1 MRACLCGSQPQVNG
15 SFLVAQNDAE
25 NEQEGLLWSRYDWV
39 FNESIPAP
47 FEWGFCTAAWN
58 ASTQQE
64 AAEAIGVNY
73 NDIYAGCFGFPFT
86 FMKRD
91 DEFAPRLS
99 QGEIAGVVMGVL
111 VSATL
116 LGIGVFAL
124 WKPPARE
131 AAASMSKRLLP
142 GSQEAEQSVVGS
154 EAASTEEGSSGEGGH
169 DGTGAPELLY
179 GKGGGITEEE
189 EPEP

>member
-1 MRACLCGSQPQVNG
+1 MNG

-73 NDIYAGCFGFPFT
+73 NDIDAGCFGSPFT
-86 FMKRD
+86 FSLCYTIFISKITKMKILTSFD
-91 DEFAPRLS
+91 FN
-99 QGEIAGVVMGVL
+99 
-111 VSATL
+111 
-116 LGIGVFAL
+116 F
-124 WKPPARE
+124 
-131 AAASMSKRLLP
+131 
-142 GSQEAEQSVVGS
+142 
-154 EAASTEEGSSGEGGH
+154 
-169 DGTGAPELLY
+169 
-179 GKGGGITEEE
+179 GKFWI
-189 EPEP
+189 